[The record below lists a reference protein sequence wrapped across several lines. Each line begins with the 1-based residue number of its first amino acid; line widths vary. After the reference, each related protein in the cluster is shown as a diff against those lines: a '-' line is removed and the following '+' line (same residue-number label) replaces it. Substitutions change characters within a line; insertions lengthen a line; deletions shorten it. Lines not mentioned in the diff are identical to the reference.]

1 MKTICTIPG
10 DGIGVEV
17 IGAARQ
23 VLEALRLD
31 ARFVE
36 AEAGWTTFF
45 RTGNALPETTLQAV
59 CSADATLFGAVSS
72 PSERVAGYRSPIVG
86 MRRALNLSACV
97 RPVQS
102 PPLPGARPN
111 IDIVVVRE
119 NTEGLYSGLE
129 TRTGDEEATAQRVI
143 TRAASERI
151 VRWAL
156 AYAQANGRRRITV
169 VHKAN
174 VLRETCGL
182 FRETAL
188 RVLAEAAPIEVDEML
203 VDNAAYQLARNPE
216 RFDVIVTTNLFGDI
230 LSDVASVWGGGLG
243 LAASANYGPHTAIF
257 EPVHGSAPDIAG
269 TGRANPLATF
279 SAAALMLDYLGEST
293 RASTLRAA
301 INAVLRDGPHTP
313 DLGGNAT
320 TAAVTDRCLALINEY
335 AGGDTVRAAMI
346 GA

>member
-1 MKTICTIPG
+1 
-10 DGIGVEV
+10 
-17 IGAARQ
+17 
-23 VLEALRLD
+23 
-31 ARFVE
+31 
-36 AEAGWTTFF
+36 
-45 RTGNALPETTLQAV
+45 
-59 CSADATLFGAVSS
+59 
-72 PSERVAGYRSPIVG
+72 
-86 MRRALNLSACV
+86 
-97 RPVQS
+97 
-102 PPLPGARPN
+102 
-111 IDIVVVRE
+111 
-119 NTEGLYSGLE
+119 
-129 TRTGDEEATAQRVI
+129 VI

-156 AYAQANGRRRITV
+156 SYAQNNGRRRITV

-188 RVLAEAAPIEVDEML
+188 RVLADAAPIEVDEML

-293 RASTLRAA
+293 RATTLRAA
-301 INAVLRDGPHTP
+301 ITTVLRDGPHTP
-313 DLGGNAT
+313 DLGGAAT
-320 TAAVTDRCLALINEY
+320 TDAVTDRCLALINEY